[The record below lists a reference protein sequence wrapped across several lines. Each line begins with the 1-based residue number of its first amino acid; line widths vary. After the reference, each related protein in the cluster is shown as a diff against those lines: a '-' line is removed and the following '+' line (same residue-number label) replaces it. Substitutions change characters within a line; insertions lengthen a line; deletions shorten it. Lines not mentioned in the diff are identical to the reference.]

1 MHMELYEGFVRIAYV
16 EQETPDVF
24 RWGEWDWRPLV
35 RLIAWLI
42 LAAIWARWRGIVSPA
57 LLQRAFREL
66 LLGWL
71 LSFGLLTYVQ
81 AVIATSAFRLALA
94 FDDLAY
100 GLSERLV
107 RLFMRRASFAATFV
121 AAFGVE
127 LALVLGALRLAAEAL
142 R

>member
-1 MHMELYEGFVRIAYV
+1 MVCMA
-16 EQETPDVF
+16 QETSEAFQWED
-24 RWGEWDWRPLV
+24 WDWRPLA

-42 LAAIWARWRGIVSPA
+42 LAALWARSRDIISLA
-57 LLQRAFREL
+57 LIQRAFREL

-81 AVIATSAFRLALA
+81 ALIATGVLRLALA
-94 FDDLAY
+94 FDDTAY

-127 LALVLGALRLAAEAL
+127 LAFVLGSIRLVAGALR
-142 R
+142 

>member
-1 MHMELYEGFVRIAYV
+1 MEQTAGVIRISCM

-24 RWGEWDWRPLV
+24 RWEEWDWRPLA

-42 LAAIWARWRGIVSPA
+42 LAALWARWRGLVSLA
-57 LLQRAFREL
+57 LLQRVFREL

-81 AVIATSAFRLALA
+81 ALIVTGIFRLALML
-94 FDDLAY
+94 DDAAY
-100 GLSERLV
+100 ALSERLV
-107 RLFMRRASFAATFV
+107 SLFLRRASFAATFV

-127 LALVLGALRLAAEAL
+127 LALVLGSLRLIAGTM